1 MNRPDTAASAALR
14 VLVCGG
20 LLAVVLACGTGVTL
34 LCADLLRQVGAPV
47 LQPILSAFG
56 E

>member
-14 VLVCGG
+14 VLACSA
-20 LLAVVLACGTGVTL
+20 LLAVMLACGTGITL
-34 LCADLLRQVGAPV
+34 LCADLLRQFGGPV
-47 LQPILSAFG
+47 VQPILSAFG